1 MKQSGKI
8 TSLNIETY
16 MHINQCIMKM
26 IRDVLTFNQVVTSIN
41 ENIALAQKQAEIINS
56 NQIDL
61 LFVFILIILIYLI
74 LKNKDLI
81 MF

>member
-16 MHINQCIMKM
+16 MHINQCTMKM